1 MSCAMNTA
9 STLTN
14 SADFGSETNMSKED
28 KLSEQY
34 GYWGEHPDYPSSD
47 WQTEVDENATRQGY
61 WEWVAEQI
69 SQNDDFL

>member
-1 MSCAMNTA
+1 
-9 STLTN
+9 
-14 SADFGSETNMSKED
+14 MSKED